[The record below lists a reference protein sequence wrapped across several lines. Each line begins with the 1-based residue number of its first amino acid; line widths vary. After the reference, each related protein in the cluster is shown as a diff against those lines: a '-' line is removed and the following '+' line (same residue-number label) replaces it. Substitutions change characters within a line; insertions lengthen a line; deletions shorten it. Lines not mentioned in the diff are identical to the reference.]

1 MEWFSVDGANWL
13 AVVLAFVASFALGWI
28 WYSPQGLFKP
38 WATAAGIT
46 PESMHNAKM
55 GPAFAQTI
63 LANALGVV
71 VLAVLMVNLGV
82 GTWWEGLLLG
92 GLIGLVF
99 RGGAHALH
107 NGFAQR
113 SGRVT
118 FIDAA
123 HDASALA
130 IAGAILGLMG

>member
-1 MEWFSVDGANWL
+1 MEWFSFDEVNWL
-13 AVVLAFVASFALGWI
+13 AVLIAFVVTFVLGWV
-28 WYSPQGLFKP
+28 WYAPQGFFKP
-38 WATAAGIT
+38 WAAAAGIT
-46 PESMHNAKM
+46 SADMENARM

-63 LANALGVV
+63 VANALGVI
-71 VLAVLMVNLGV
+71 VLAVLMANLGV
-82 GTWWEGLLLG
+82 ATWWEGLLLG

-118 FIDAA
+118 LIDAA

-130 IAGAILGLMG
+130 IAGAIIGLM